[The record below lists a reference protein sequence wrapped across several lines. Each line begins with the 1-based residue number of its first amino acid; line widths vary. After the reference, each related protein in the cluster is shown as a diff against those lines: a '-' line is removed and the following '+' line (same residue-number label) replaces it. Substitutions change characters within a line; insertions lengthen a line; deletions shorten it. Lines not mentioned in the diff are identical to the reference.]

1 MNRLTDNFNPPGAA
15 RTAKDSPMAKN
26 IDDVQRIGNDQ
37 VDIALKSFDVLSKGV
52 HAIAGEVADYSKQ
65 AFEQGSKAVEKLLVA
80 NSFDKAFAVQTE
92 YARGAYDDFVA
103 RTAKLGQLYA
113 AVANESYRPFEAY
126 WAKVAR

>member
-1 MNRLTDNFNPPGAA
+1 
-15 RTAKDSPMAKN
+15 MAKN

-37 VDIALKSFDVLSKGV
+37 VDIALKSFDVLSKGAQ
-52 HAIAGEVADYSKQ
+52 AIAGEVANYSKQ